1 MRLGFLCAENGANV
15 AGARHGMCDFKRD
28 MGVAISKLLPKKQIQ
43 LADLAGNWL
52 AVDAFNFIY
61 AFLAAI
67 RHRMT
72 GEPLR
77 DHRGRV
83 TSHLSGLWY
92 RTICFLEAGIKPI
105 YVFDGEFPRFKV
117 RTVEKR
123 RAARKTAER
132 KWKEARRKGQPALKF
147 GQAATTVDSGILD
160 SAKTLLDLMGVP
172 WVDAPSEG
180 EAQCAWMCHEGLVF
194 ATASQ
199 DLDSVLFGSPR
210 LVRNLATIE
219 GGIAGSIDSELIEL
233 DDVLEKLELTRE
245 QFVLL
250 GLLVGTDYNEGV
262 KGVGPADALRRVK
275 EYQTF
280 ERVLAK
286 TPLAADAD
294 IRKIYEFFLNPPH
307 TTEGRL
313 ELKAPA
319 IEGLYRYLVH
329 DHDFSPERVSATLQR
344 LSSKGQVVSS
354 TKVQS
359 LAAR

>member
-1 MRLGFLCAENGANV
+1 
-15 AGARHGMCDFKRD
+15 
-28 MGVAISKLLPKKQIQ
+28 MGVAISQLLPKKQIQ
-43 LADLAGNWL
+43 LAELAGKWL

-67 RHRMT
+67 RHRTT

-77 DHRGRV
+77 DHRGRT

-92 RTICFLEAGIKPI
+92 RTISFLEAGIQPF

-117 RTVEKR
+117 PTVEKR
-123 RAARKTAER
+123 RVARKTAER
-132 KWKEARRKGQPALKF
+132 KWKEARRKGHPALRF
-147 GQAATTVDSGILD
+147 AQAATTVDSGILD
-160 SAKTLLDLMGVP
+160 SAKELFDLMGVP

-180 EAQCAWMCHEGLVF
+180 EAQCAWMCQQGLVF

-210 LVRNLATIE
+210 LVRNLATLK
-219 GGIAGSIDSELIEL
+219 GGVPGSIDSELIEL
-233 DDVLEKLELTRE
+233 DDVLKKLELTRE
-245 QFVLL
+245 QLVLL

-280 ERVLAK
+280 ETVLAK
-286 TPLAADAD
+286 TPLASNAN

-307 TTEGRL
+307 TAEVRL
-313 ELKAPA
+313 ELNAPA
-319 IEGLYRYLVH
+319 VERLYRYLVR
-329 DHDFSPERVSATLQR
+329 DHDFSPERVEATLQKLR
-344 LSSKGQVVSS
+344 SQTRAPDATMVK
-354 TKVQS
+354 T
-359 LAAR
+359 

>member
-1 MRLGFLCAENGANV
+1 
-15 AGARHGMCDFKRD
+15 
-28 MGVAISKLLPKKQIQ
+28 MGVAISQLLPKKQIQ
-43 LADLAGNWL
+43 LVDLAGKWL

-67 RHRMT
+67 RHRAT

-77 DHRGRV
+77 DHRGRT

-92 RTICFLEAGIKPI
+92 RTVSFLESGIQPI

-123 RAARKTAER
+123 RVARKTAER

-147 GQAATTVDSGILD
+147 AQAATTVDSGILD
-160 SAKTLLDLMGVP
+160 SAKGLLDLMGVP
-172 WVDAPSEG
+172 WVQAPSEG
-180 EAQCAWMCHEGLVF
+180 EAQCAWMCEQDLVF

-219 GGIAGSIDSELIEL
+219 GSTPGSMDPELIEL
-233 DDVLEKLELTRE
+233 VDVLKKLELTRE
-245 QFVLL
+245 QLVLL

-275 EYQTF
+275 GYRTF

-286 TPLAADAD
+286 TPLATDANV
-294 IRKIYEFFLNPPH
+294 RKIYEFFLNPPH
-307 TTEGRL
+307 TTDLQL

-319 IEGLYRYLVH
+319 TERLYRYLVH
-329 DHDFSPERVSATLQR
+329 DHDFSPERVRATLQR
-344 LSSKGQVVSS
+344 LSSKGQVVSN
-354 TKVQS
+354 TKLQS
-359 LAAR
+359 AAAQ

>member
-1 MRLGFLCAENGANV
+1 
-15 AGARHGMCDFKRD
+15 
-28 MGVAISKLLPKKQIQ
+28 MGVAISQLLPKKQIQ
-43 LADLAGNWL
+43 LVDLAGKWL

-67 RHRMT
+67 RHRTT

-77 DHRGRV
+77 DHTGRT

-92 RTICFLEAGIKPI
+92 RTVGFLEAGIQPI

-123 RAARKTAER
+123 RIARKTAER

-147 GQAATTVDSGILD
+147 AQAATAVDSGILD
-160 SAKTLLDLMGVP
+160 SAKALLDLMGVP
-172 WVDAPSEG
+172 WVQAPSEG
-180 EAQCAWMCHEGLVF
+180 EPQCAWMCQQGLVF

-199 DLDSVLFGSPR
+199 DLDGLLFGSPR
-210 LVRNLATIE
+210 LVRNLTTIE
-219 GGIAGSIDSELIEL
+219 GGIPGSIDPELIEL
-233 DDVLEKLELTRE
+233 DDVLKKLELTRE
-245 QFVLL
+245 QLVLL

-275 EYQTF
+275 ENRTF

-286 TPLAADAD
+286 TPLASDANV
-294 IRKIYEFFLNPPH
+294 REIYEFYLNPPH
-307 TTEGRL
+307 TAEVRL

-319 IEGLYRYLVH
+319 KERLYRYLVH
-329 DHDFSPERVSATLQR
+329 DHDFSPERVSSTLQR
-344 LSSKGQVVSS
+344 LPSKGQVISN
-354 TKVQS
+354 TKMRS
-359 LAAR
+359 FAAR